1 MCIRDRNNE
10 VYKEFYLLEAYFK
23 MDLDSIENKEIKS
36 LKASV
41 INNNRDFEVRGIKL
55 EDSIYDLQDRFKD
68 DLKEDPNN
76 QNQTMKTYYLGTSDD
91 YKIKLEA
98 LNGIVQ
104 SIEIYKE
111 SDH

>member
-1 MCIRDRNNE
+1 
-10 VYKEFYLLEAYFK
+10 